1 MKTTLTRALVTLM
14 SNGKPWTFW
23 GLQEAINNRFDE
35 FYGEPTISAGI
46 RELRRVGNRR
56 KYGLPMT
63 GEVISKERIPY
74 SNPVSGK
81 YLARGYQYRLITNNE
96 ETS

>member
-46 RELRRVGNRR
+46 RELRRIGKRK

-63 GEVISKERIPY
+63 GEVISKERIPQSSPLSKRY
-74 SNPVSGK
+74 N
-81 YLARGYQYRLITNNE
+81 ARGYQYRLITNNE